1 MGKTVKPAR
10 SGVRKRKRSFFLL
23 VADRISHFEKLGK
36 KKTAD
41 NYACAFRH
49 FSMFRKEQDIPVDE
63 LSVGEMKDFQVYLI
77 NEGLKMNTISLY
89 NRKLRAVYNYALDEE
104 IIHIDKRPF
113 RKSFTGQEKTRKR
126 AVNSNVVK
134 RLANLS
140 ILNRET
146 LRFARDLFLFS
157 VYMQGMPFV
166 DMAYLTK
173 KQVRNGIVIY
183 QRRKTNRQLI
193 IKINPQAQAIMDQYC
208 VSDPDCP
215 YIFPILYNP
224 RKRAGRKYSST
235 LRIYNKRLERLSGL
249 MRLDESL
256 TSYVARHTWASLAR
270 HCGVRDTVICEA
282 MGHSNVGIT
291 SIYLT
296 SLDTGTVAT
305 ANRRVITSLIGKCVT

>member
-113 RKSFTGQEKTRKR
+113 RKSFTGQE
-126 AVNSNVVK
+126 
-134 RLANLS
+134 
-140 ILNRET
+140 E
-146 LRFARDLFLFS
+146 
-157 VYMQGMPFV
+157 
-166 DMAYLTK
+166 
-173 KQVRNGIVIY
+173 
-183 QRRKTNRQLI
+183 
-193 IKINPQAQAIMDQYC
+193 NP
-208 VSDPDCP
+208 
-215 YIFPILYNP
+215 
-224 RKRAGRKYSST
+224 
-235 LRIYNKRLERLSGL
+235 
-249 MRLDESL
+249 
-256 TSYVARHTWASLAR
+256 
-270 HCGVRDTVICEA
+270 
-282 MGHSNVGIT
+282 
-291 SIYLT
+291 
-296 SLDTGTVAT
+296 
-305 ANRRVITSLIGKCVT
+305 